1 MTPTLQGCICLSL
14 LLLPLL
20 SLVGADGD
28 TGDGLPYFVSPIE
41 NITVSVGREA
51 RLTCVVENLDTYKVA
66 WIYKGTGG
74 RTVLTVAT
82 QVITKNPKVS
92 VSQEAQSWVLIIK
105 SLTKKDQG
113 IYMCQVNT
121 KPARN
126 QLGSIHV
133 VVPPTIDDSRSS
145 GDVTVDEG
153 KDVSMTCEARG
164 DPPPVIRWVREGGE
178 RFNMNTS
185 QTVDEYL
192 GKTLFIPGVSRNH
205 SGAFLCIA
213 SNGVPPSVSKRILLH
228 VNFPPK
234 ILDEHASG
242 RVGAALL
249 GVATMTCR
257 FQAQPLTAVRWF
269 KGPREVKG
277 QSASA
282 VVETSKGQGIG
293 EMVSVMTITIESAR
307 DYGRYR
313 CLVRNSLGSAEKYFD
328 VFEITTTTSTTS
340 TTTTSTTTTTTTT
353 TTAPSQLLPNKVD
366 TQPPFVPWRTGTTGL
381 VK

>member
-1 MTPTLQGCICLSL
+1 MHIFIIVFS
-14 LLLPLL
+14 PL
-20 SLVGADGD
+20 
-28 TGDGLPYFVSPIE
+28 
-41 NITVSVGREA
+41 
-51 RLTCVVENLDTYKVA
+51 
-66 WIYKGTGG
+66 
-74 RTVLTVAT
+74 
-82 QVITKNPKVS
+82 
-92 VSQEAQSWVLIIK
+92 
-105 SLTKKDQG
+105 
-113 IYMCQVNT
+113 
-121 KPARN
+121 
-126 QLGSIHV
+126 
-133 VVPPTIDDSRSS
+133 VPPTIDDSRSS

-164 DPPPVIRWVREGGE
+164 DPSPVIRWVREGGE

-213 SNGVPPSVSKRILLH
+213 SNGVPPSVSKRILLN
-228 VNFPPK
+228 VKFPPK

-282 VVETSKGQGIG
+282 AVETSKGQGIG
-293 EMVSVMTITIESAR
+293 EMVSLLTINVEAAI

-313 CLVRNSLGSAEKYFD
+313 CCLVRNSLGSAEKYFD
-328 VFEITTTTSTTS
+328 VYVFTRDV
-340 TTTTSTTTTTTTT
+340 
-353 TTAPSQLLPNKVD
+353 LPNTQEQKLSEVSKKCQVV
-366 TQPPFVPWRTGTTGL
+366 TQPPFVPWRTLPG
-381 VK
+381 K

>member
-1 MTPTLQGCICLSL
+1 MIMKISIIELPWPEFNSHSQRHHRSLSAMASWGSPRPAIAMKQDSTELFIATLLAGLIAH
-14 LLLPLL
+14 PLKI
-20 SLVGADGD
+20 SK
-28 TGDGLPYFVSPIE
+28 Y
-41 NITVSVGREA
+41 NIDSGKE
-51 RLTCVVENLDTYKVA
+51 VA

-126 QLGSIHV
+126 LLGSIHV

-185 QTVDEYL
+185 QTGLKISYNNKEIQYIHDLLDEYL

-213 SNGVPPSVSKRILLH
+213 SNGVPPSVSKRILLN

-249 GVATMTCR
+249 GVATMTCK

-282 VVETSKGQGIG
+282 VVETSKGQFML
-293 EMVSVMTITIESAR
+293 EE
-307 DYGRYR
+307 
-313 CLVRNSLGSAEKYFD
+313 
-328 VFEITTTTSTTS
+328 
-340 TTTTSTTTTTTTT
+340 
-353 TTAPSQLLPNKVD
+353 
-366 TQPPFVPWRTGTTGL
+366 
-381 VK
+381 